1 MRGDLRAK
9 LRAEVRSTVRL
20 NIRVGIAALL
30 VAAAP
35 AALRAQ
41 SLADGPVLGARALA
55 PNAAL
60 KVWMPAG
67 RLRLVAW
74 DRDSIV
80 VRGHVVRPDNFV
92 FSGDRDGMK
101 LGVEDRGAAGSARS
115 TLVAWIPRRSMVSV
129 KTVSAAID
137 ASSVSGWF
145 YSVSGPIHLAGNATS
160 LEVESMTGSI
170 DLDATTP
177 WVRARTGRGHLLLR
191 GAPQNVDV
199 STISG
204 TLDVAAN
211 SILRGQFGSVT
222 GDIHYAGAPP
232 SGGIIELSNH
242 SGAVE
247 LLLPPDVSAE
257 LTLSSIA
264 GLIENDFSRARPIAS
279 EPRSLRLTLGRGG
292 SQLSVRTFRG
302 AIRLRTQ

>member
-1 MRGDLRAK
+1 MRADVAM
-9 LRAEVRSTVRL
+9 AM
-20 NIRVGIAALL
+20 L
-30 VAAAP
+30 VAMTPVAM
-35 AALRAQ
+35 RAQ
-41 SLADGPVLGARALA
+41 SAADGPVLGARALA

-60 KVWMPAG
+60 KIWMPAG

-80 VRGHVVRPDNFV
+80 VRGHVVRPDSFL
-92 FSGDRDGMK
+92 FSGGRDGMK
-101 LGVEDRGAAGSARS
+101 LGVEDHAAAGSERS
-115 TLVAWIPRRSMVSV
+115 ALVAYIPRGSMVSV

-137 ASSVSGWF
+137 AAGVSGWF
-145 YSVSGPIHLAGNATS
+145 YSVSGPIHLTGDASS

-204 TLDVAAN
+204 TLDVIAT
-211 SILRGQFGSVT
+211 SVVRGQFGSVT

-232 SGGIIELSNH
+232 GGGILELSNH

-247 LLLPPDVSAE
+247 LLFPPDVSAE

-264 GLIENDFSRARPIAS
+264 GLIENNFSRARRIAS
-279 EPRSLRLTLGRGG
+279 EPRSLRLVLGHGG
-292 SQLSVRTFRG
+292 PQLSVRTFRG
-302 AIRLRTQ
+302 AIRVRTQ